1 MGTLNTYPVP
11 LRTTSPAYTAAPWK
25 MELYGEYIAVYGA
38 DDTRILDIY
47 AAPTVKKDPEACAN
61 ARLIVAAPALL
72 ALVQKLAVVCNE
84 RLAAL
89 AEEAKHLQSLG
100 CVDVD
105 DQLAEQM
112 EHYRILKCEATQYV
126 GEIVGRQSPLVTVRK
141 LRRAKQQMTM
151 FIVTDDDAQSFAK
164 DNGLDTPLT
173 SDELQMIKRGLD
185 AGLGAARDE
194 CLDAAIGCVI
204 DDRATNRSRN
214 S

>member
-1 MGTLNTYPVP
+1 MGTLNTSPVP
-11 LRTTSPAYTAAPWK
+11 LWTTSPAYTAAPWK
-25 MELYGEYIAVYGA
+25 MDLYGEYIAVYGA
-38 DDTRILDIY
+38 DGTRILDVY

-61 ARLIVAAPALL
+61 ARLVIAAPALL
-72 ALVQKLAVVCNE
+72 ALVQKLAVVCDD

-89 AEEAKHLQSLG
+89 ADEAKHLQSLG
-100 CVDVD
+100 CVEVD

-126 GEIVGRQSPLVTVRK
+126 GEIVGLQSPLVTDRK
-141 LRRAKQQMTM
+141 FTRAKQPMTM
-151 FIVTDDDAQSFAK
+151 FIVTDDDVQSFAK

-173 SDELQMIKRGLD
+173 ADELQMIKRGVD
-185 AGLGAARDE
+185 AGLGAAMDE
-194 CLDAAIGCVI
+194 CLDAAVGCII

>member
-1 MGTLNTYPVP
+1 MGTLNKYPVP
-11 LRTTSPAYTAAPWK
+11 LWTTSPAYTAAPWK
-25 MELYGEYIAVYGA
+25 MDLYGEYIAVYGA

-112 EHYRILKCEATQYV
+112 EHYRLLKCEATQYV
-126 GEIVGRQSPLVTVRK
+126 GEIVGRQSPLVTVLK
-141 LRRAKQQMTM
+141 LRRVKQQMTM
-151 FIVTDDDAQSFAK
+151 FIVTDDDVQSFVK

-185 AGLGAARDE
+185 VGLGAARDE

-204 DDRATNRSRN
+204 DDRATNGGRN